1 MGVGCGCFGELE
13 EPVIVAAMVV
23 VFVAELIKVFDR
35 GSGDGGSC

>member
-1 MGVGCGCFGELE
+1 M
-13 EPVIVAAMVV
+13 VAFVDAAAVVV